1 MSDATNARARLLA
14 FAQRIADARG
24 LLPTDMRRL
33 SADVVRLRSGYLRG
47 GEWRA
52 TAHITGAAVHIFG
65 HSQASTC
72 DGDAG
77 VYAHGSTPSAAVDE
91 AINEWRRAM
100 AGHLATVEREAR
112 AVAKNAEN
120 WRRIVDAIAREP

>member
-1 MSDATNARARLLA
+1 MSAADNARARLLA
-14 FAQRIADARG
+14 FTRRLADACG
-24 LLPTDMRRL
+24 LLPMDTRHL

-52 TAHITGAAVHIFG
+52 TAHITGAAVHLYS
-65 HSQASTC
+65 HTQVATT

-77 VYAHGSTPSAAVDE
+77 VYAHGSTPDEAVDE
-91 AINEWRRAM
+91 AIGEWRRAM

-112 AVAKNAEN
+112 AVAKNVEN
-120 WRRIVDAIAREP
+120 WRRIVDTLARES